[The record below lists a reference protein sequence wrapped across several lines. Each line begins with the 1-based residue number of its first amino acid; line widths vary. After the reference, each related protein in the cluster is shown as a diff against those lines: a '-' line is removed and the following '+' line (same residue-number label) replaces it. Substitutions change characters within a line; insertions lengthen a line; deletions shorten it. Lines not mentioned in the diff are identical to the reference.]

1 MGCKENNSGPFRYN
15 MTDRVR
21 PSILGARRHR
31 AEGRT
36 DLHEQGINEEVVR
49 SAIGG
54 DREALSVLWDESRRW
69 VAAVIV
75 AHKPSDCDL
84 EDLMQ
89 FVAMQMCRK
98 ISTLEEPRAFRG
110 WLRTIAINAAR
121 AEGRK
126 STRRRRSML
135 RLVGLERSSGD
146 RSIQA
151 DEQFTESEE
160 SRRVYEAARSLPVG
174 YREPVLLRCLQSMSY
189 EQIGDAMGLPVTTI
203 ETRIARGRR
212 MLREILT
219 QQARQR
225 RMNEETV
232 SPQHADR
239 SMVGGA
245 R

>member
-1 MGCKENNSGPFRYN
+1 M
-15 MTDRVR
+15 
-21 PSILGARRHR
+21 
-31 AEGRT
+31 
-36 DLHEQGINEEVVR
+36 HEQGINEAMVR
-49 SAIGG
+49 GAIEG

-69 VAAVIV
+69 VAAIII

-98 ISTLEEPRAFRG
+98 ISTLNEPKAFRG

-135 RLVGLERSSGD
+135 RLVGIERATPD
-146 RSIQA
+146 RSAQV
-151 DEQFTESEE
+151 DEQACESEE
-160 SRRVYEAARSLPVG
+160 SKRVYEAARSLPVG

-212 MLREILT
+212 MLREILN
-219 QQARQR
+219 QQAQQR
-225 RMNEETV
+225 RLTEQTSE
-232 SPQHADR
+232 QQRADR
-239 SMVGGA
+239 TMVGGA